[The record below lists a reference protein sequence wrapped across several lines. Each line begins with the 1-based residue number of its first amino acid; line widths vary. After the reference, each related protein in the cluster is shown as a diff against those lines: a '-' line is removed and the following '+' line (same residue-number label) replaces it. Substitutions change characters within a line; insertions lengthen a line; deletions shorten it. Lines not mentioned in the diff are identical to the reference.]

1 MSFWDG
7 RQWVPDPAIARPK
20 PKTGR
25 RATALATTLVLL
37 LGVLIVAIPTDQSL
51 AGTPTLRVEPALA
64 SAGERVTVH
73 GEFFTPRSRV
83 ALRWQPSGA
92 PAATVTTSPRGTL
105 KAHVVVPDLAP
116 GAYGLSATQL
126 APMSSSGSGP
136 GVIATVAF
144 TVVSPSG
151 GHTPTAEP
159 GGGTTPASGSSPTP
173 APTSSPTP
181 TPVSTPVPP
190 PPAISVPPPPPP
202 VTDTPGFR
210 FVITVYNNGGAD
222 VALGAMRPYLRAGD
236 VFLVLSGN
244 NENQLN
250 VAWVNEVAARLVAGV
265 PGTTVYAAT
274 AGVANGAT
282 LAAGVQWPV
291 TGVAYVYEPDMGNE
305 PEFSWDFA
313 TTQANFQTFANAAH
327 ARGLLAIGKPTGR
340 PSLEGDKLQYG
351 WSYGTLGTIMDAQ
364 TPQFQTWCRQGF
376 YPQALDKTIIQYQ
389 GAGAAQ
395 RWYPEISLDLGSIN
409 GVAPQTAIACTQAA
423 VQRGLPGA
431 LVWWA
436 PPYANEA
443 ITYLSAFRSP

>member
-1 MSFWDG
+1 
-7 RQWVPDPAIARPK
+7 
-20 PKTGR
+20 
-25 RATALATTLVLL
+25 
-37 LGVLIVAIPTDQSL
+37 
-51 AGTPTLRVEPALA
+51 
-64 SAGERVTVH
+64 
-73 GEFFTPRSRV
+73 
-83 ALRWQPSGA
+83 
-92 PAATVTTSPRGTL
+92 
-105 KAHVVVPDLAP
+105 
-116 GAYGLSATQL
+116 
-126 APMSSSGSGP
+126 
-136 GVIATVAF
+136 
-144 TVVSPSG
+144 
-151 GHTPTAEP
+151 
-159 GGGTTPASGSSPTP
+159 
-173 APTSSPTP
+173 
-181 TPVSTPVPP
+181 VSTPVPP